1 MEWGSEEEWVLTDV
15 IITDSAGNR
24 VPFEKQPYMRF
35 TMPASDVTVTP
46 VFERLTH
53 LSVVTGEGIDLVL
66 MGGDVY
72 RIEGDLWG
80 VPAGKEVIA
89 YAEDPETWQ
98 PGIPFSCAVITGS
111 GKTVPCV
118 RETETMGGESHERV
132 RFIMPDEAAAIY
144 TAKAPD
150 VPPFGAAD
158 LKLPPAE
165 RIEASAFEG
174 DTAVKSVYV
183 PDGCAFIGDGA
194 FRGCAGLEKIRVP
207 QNCAFGQDVFAGCPA
222 LTAIYGP
229 AGGIS
234 EAWAIVSGIPYAEE

>member
-1 MEWGSEEEWVLTDV
+1 MNQR
-15 IITDSAGNR
+15 TDSAGNR

-53 LSVVTGEGIDLVL
+53 LGVVTGEGIDLML
-66 MGGDVY
+66 MGENVFGIDGGL
-72 RIEGDLWG
+72 RGA
-80 VPAGKEVIA
+80 PAGREVIA
-89 YAEDPETWQ
+89 YAIDSETWKA
-98 PGIPFSCAVITGS
+98 GIPVSCAVITES

-118 RETETMGGESHERV
+118 RETETAGGEPHECV
-132 RFIMPDEAAAIY
+132 RFIMSDEAAAIFI
-144 TAKAPD
+144 AKAPD
-150 VPPFGAAD
+150 VPPFSGAE
-158 LKLPPAE
+158 LNLPPAE

-183 PDGCAFIGDGA
+183 PNGCAFIGDGA

-222 LTAIYGP
+222 LAAIYGP
-229 AGGIS
+229 AGGTRMLFTLI
-234 EAWAIVSGIPYAEE
+234 